1 MESDEIKRKQSYMRF
16 LAWKLR
22 NTEKNKEYQ
31 KEYNARYRN
40 NNKELLKKADRERQ
54 RKRRQ
59 EHPEKVKESESKYR
73 KKFALLERERKKKW
87 RKDNPAKVKDV
98 KINRKNKLKSTKE
111 NQKIIKI
118 MNTFYKTAQRVSK
131 CTGIPFHVDH
141 IIPISKKGTHT
152 ANNLQI
158 LTASLNMRKS
168 DKIIL

>member
-1 MESDEIKRKQSYMRF
+1 MASDEIKQKQAYIRF

-31 KEYNARYRN
+31 KEYSARYRK
-40 NNKELLKKADRERQ
+40 NNKELLNKAEKERQ
-54 RKRRQ
+54 KKRRQ

-73 KKFALLERERKKKW
+73 KKFSLREAERKKQW

-98 KINRKNKLKSTKE
+98 KLKRKNKLKLTEE
-111 NQKIIKI
+111 NPKIIKI
-118 MNTFYKTAQRVSK
+118 MNTFYKTAQRISK

-141 IIPISKKGTHT
+141 IIPISKNGTHT

-158 LTASLNMRKS
+158 LTASLNMKKS
-168 DKIIL
+168 AKIIL